1 VSALYRKYRPQ
12 DFDDVVGQTHVVR
25 TLRNAVEQD
34 RVRHAYLFAGPR
46 GTGKTSLAKI
56 LAKSLN
62 CLAYDRPTATP
73 CKVCESC
80 RSIHDATALDVI
92 ELDAASNR
100 GIDDIREIRERV
112 AVQPALGRKKVYIL
126 DEAHSLTTDASNA
139 LLKTLEEPPDHVVFV
154 LCTTEPHKL
163 LDTIKGRCQSFAF
176 ARPTVE
182 EIRVV
187 LRRIAEAESIEA
199 DDDALGLIARH
210 ARGSFRDAVSQL
222 DQLSTA
228 AGGRIEAAEAR
239 GLLGI
244 VEDGILRAIVDA
256 TAQRDAP
263 SALRAVDE
271 LAESGHDL
279 GQVVTDLLG
288 HLRLLLLTRELGD
301 VPASAPLPDE
311 ARRALAEQAHRVDE
325 RLVVSLLQGLLEVL
339 DELRDGGDPRLP
351 LELELV
357 RASRPSA
364 DRSID
369 AILRRLDALEAGGVP
384 AAPAAPAS
392 APPAPP
398 AAAPMPPAPVA
409 AVPPPAEAPA
419 FVPVTD
425 AEPEPAP
432 AAEREVPPWE
442 PAGDPAAAP
451 EPVAVAEPPVAPEP
465 EHAPAAL
472 DPEPA
477 VAAGPEP
484 QNPAAPA
491 TAASPAGDM
500 DDAEIGRVW
509 RMQVVPLV
517 AERRP
522 SLAPH
527 LEPASPSLGEGVLR
541 LRYPSTAQFQK
552 SFVDT
557 ENNRAIVADA
567 AATVLG
573 ERRRVVLETL
583 DAPSGAVPEP
593 PLPEALAAEP
603 ATPED
608 AEDQEAA
615 LIRGF
620 VDAFDAHEIE
630 EDP

>member
-1 VSALYRKYRPQ
+1 MARRARRALLPPTLHRVSALYRKYRPQ
-12 DFDDVVGQTHVVR
+12 DFDDVVGQAHVVR

-62 CLAYDRPTATP
+62 CLAFDRPTATP

-139 LLKTLEEPPDHVVFV
+139 LLKTLEEPPEHVVFV

-182 EIRVV
+182 EIRIV

-199 DDDALGLIARH
+199 DDDALGVIARH

-222 DQLSTA
+222 DQLRRRP
-228 AGGRIEAAEAR
+228 AGGSRAARRAR
-239 GLLGI
+239 CSASS
-244 VEDGILRAIVDA
+244 RTTCCARSSTPPRTA
-256 TAQRDAP
+256 TRRRRCVP
-263 SALRAVDE
+263 STSWRRR
-271 LAESGHDL
+271 GHDL
-279 GQVVTDLLG
+279 GQVVIDLLA

-301 VPASAPLPDE
+301 VPASAPLADE

-325 RLVVSLLQGLLEVL
+325 RLVVTLLQGLLAVL

-369 AILRRLDALEAGGVP
+369 AILRRLDALEGGAGPAAAAAAAPTAQAPPP
-384 AAPAAPAS
+384 AAPAAAV
-392 APPAPP
+392 APPPVAEPAPAPEPEPAREPAAAAEVPPWEPTPAIAEPEPVRAEPEPVPVAEAPPAEAVPPAEPAAPP
-398 AAAPMPPAPVA
+398 AAAPTAI
-409 AVPPPAEAPA
+409 
-419 FVPVTD
+419 
-425 AEPEPAP
+425 
-432 AAEREVPPWE
+432 
-442 PAGDPAAAP
+442 PAGDI
-451 EPVAVAEPPVAPEP
+451 
-465 EHAPAAL
+465 
-472 DPEPA
+472 
-477 VAAGPEP
+477 
-484 QNPAAPA
+484 
-491 TAASPAGDM
+491 
-500 DDAEIGRVW
+500 DDAEIGRDLADAGRATGGRAAAVA
-509 RMQVVPLV
+509 RAAPGAGRAVAGRGRAAAPVPVHARSSRSRSSTPRTTARSWPTPPRPCSASAV
-517 AERRP
+517 ASCSRRSTRRP
-522 SLAPH
+522 DRC
-527 LEPASPSLGEGVLR
+527 PSRR
-541 LRYPSTAQFQK
+541 LRRPRPPRPCRPTAP
-552 SFVDT
+552 
-557 ENNRAIVADA
+557 RI
-567 AATVLG
+567 
-573 ERRRVVLETL
+573 RRPR
-583 DAPSGAVPEP
+583 
-593 PLPEALAAEP
+593 
-603 ATPED
+603 
-608 AEDQEAA
+608 
-615 LIRGF
+615 
-620 VDAFDAHEIE
+620 
-630 EDP
+630 

>member
-12 DFDDVVGQTHVVR
+12 DFDDVVGQAHVVR

-62 CLAYDRPTATP
+62 CLAFDRPTPTP

-100 GIDDIREIRERV
+100 GIDDVREIRERV

-187 LRRIAEAESIEA
+187 LRRIAEAESIHA

-228 AGGRIEAAEAR
+228 AGGRIEASEAR
-239 GLLGI
+239 SLLGI
-244 VEDGILRAIVDA
+244 VEDGVLRAIVDA

-271 LAESGHDL
+271 LAETGHDL
-279 GQVVTDLLG
+279 GQVVIDLLA

-325 RLVVSLLQGLLEVL
+325 RLVVTLLQGLLEVL

-357 RASRPSA
+357 RAARPSA
-364 DRSID
+364 DRSVD
-369 AILRRLDALEAGGVP
+369 AILRRLDALEAGGAPVAATTMP
-384 AAPAAPAS
+384 APVAPAPAAPPVAAAP
-392 APPAPP
+392 APPAPAEP
-398 AAAPMPPAPVA
+398 AFAPVA
-409 AVPPPAEAPA
+409 DPVPAPEA
-419 FVPVTD
+419 
-425 AEPEPAP
+425 EPAP
-432 AAEREVPPWE
+432 GPAAEADVPPWE
-442 PAGDPAAAP
+442 PSPEAAPP
-451 EPVAVAEPPVAPEP
+451 EPVAAAPAEVPAPEP
-465 EHAPAAL
+465 SPAAAEAPVASEA
-472 DPEPA
+472 PE
-477 VAAGPEP
+477 VAA
-484 QNPAAPA
+484 AP
-491 TAASPAGDM
+491 SPAGDI
-500 DDAEIGRVW
+500 DDAEIGRIW

-527 LEPASPSLGEGVLR
+527 LEPAAPSLTEGVLR
-541 LRYPSTAQFQK
+541 LRYPSSAQFQK

-583 DAPSGAVPEP
+583 DAPAGATPEP
-593 PLPEALAAEP
+593 LPQAPAAEP
-603 ATPED
+603 DATPED